1 MVLKVYGIAAS
12 RASRPLWLLEEL
24 GVPYERVP
32 VDYRTGATRQAEMLA
47 INPNGHIPALDDEGI
62 IVWESMACTLYLAR
76 KYASHGGLNLGAQN
90 LTEEAELLRWSFWV
104 MTEVEKDALSVLM
117 HRMAMPAERR
127 DARLAEQ
134 AEKRLAV
141 PLRVLEA
148 HLATRPWLAG
158 DRFTVAD
165 VNVASIVSWIRPA
178 PQVLAVFPAVSDWLQ
193 RCLDRPAQRRVRT
206 MASAES
212 KIA

>member
-1 MVLKVYGIAAS
+1 
-12 RASRPLWLLEEL
+12 
-24 GVPYERVP
+24 
-32 VDYRTGATRQAEMLA
+32 
-47 INPNGHIPALDDEGI
+47 
-62 IVWESMACTLYLAR
+62 
-76 KYASHGGLNLGAQN
+76 
-90 LTEEAELLRWSFWV
+90 